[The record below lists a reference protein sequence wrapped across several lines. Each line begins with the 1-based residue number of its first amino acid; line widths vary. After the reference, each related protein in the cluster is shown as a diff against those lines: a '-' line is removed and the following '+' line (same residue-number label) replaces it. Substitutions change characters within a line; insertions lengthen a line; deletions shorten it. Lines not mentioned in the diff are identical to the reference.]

1 MNIAICDDEIFET
14 EQLCALIDAYARQR
28 DYDIHCKQFHS
39 GAQLL
44 QEEKFDLYFL
54 DYMIGDMNGVE
65 LALALRTKFSQ
76 AVTICYLTNFESAA
90 TEVINHQ
97 VYADGFLKKPVE
109 KALLYEKL
117 DLFCRES
124 MTRRVLLKKGTRQ
137 QTVYLQEIIYIEAD
151 GKRSLLH
158 TATGVQDFN
167 YLLSEIEALFAPSKC
182 FVRVHRSYMVNL
194 AFVTS
199 FDAKSVTL
207 RGGIT
212 LPLKNKNFRAIYRDY
227 LFSTQS

>member
-1 MNIAICDDEIFET
+1 MNIAICDDEVFET
-14 EQLCALIDAYARQR
+14 EQLSALIDTYAMRR
-28 DYDIHCKQFHS
+28 DYDIHCKCFHTGS
-39 GAQLL
+39 DLL

-65 LALALRTKFSQ
+65 VALALKAKFAQ

-97 VYADGFLKKPVE
+97 VYADGFLKKPVDPQ
-109 KALLYEKL
+109 LLYEKL
-117 DLFCRES
+117 DRFYRDS
-124 MTRRVLLKKGTRQ
+124 FSSRVILKKGNKQ
-137 QTVYLQEIIYIEAD
+137 QTVYTQEIMYIEAD

-158 TATGVQDFN
+158 TADEVLDFN
-167 YLLSEIEALFAPSKC
+167 YLLSEMERLFAPSNS

-194 AFVTS
+194 SYVSS
-199 FDAKSVTL
+199 FDAKSLTL

-227 LFSTQS
+227 LFSSQT